1 MKIHVEIVG
10 KAEAKAKLK
19 EYMRLTGNG
28 IETGIKEIGI
38 ASARALASKVQPF
51 GLNRVGKFS
60 NSIEKQVKRAIRNAN
75 LQGANTSIE
84 AAHKSRRNS
93 KGQVPKDLNTKGQ
106 YQGKPFDPQ
115 ERARL
120 GERKAK
126 NAGLAKAAW
135 VEAGNMLVGI
145 VSKSRSALKKIKVK
159 EEINR
164 HLGKGN
170 GWGRMSKL
178 SLSPTIYLTNN
189 LSYISRTMKN
199 SHVTAA
205 LKSGL
210 LNGYKKIDQH
220 IKRETKKLNKI

>member
-1 MKIHVEIVG
+1 
-10 KAEAKAKLK
+10 
-19 EYMRLTGNG
+19 
-28 IETGIKEIGI
+28 
-38 ASARALASKVQPF
+38 
-51 GLNRVGKFS
+51 
-60 NSIEKQVKRAIRNAN
+60 
-75 LQGANTSIE
+75 
-84 AAHKSRRNS
+84 
-93 KGQVPKDLNTKGQ
+93 
-106 YQGKPFDPQ
+106 
-115 ERARL
+115 
-120 GERKAK
+120 
-126 NAGLAKAAW
+126 
-135 VEAGNMLVGI
+135 MLVSI